1 MAKVFIEETTL
12 TAIGDAIRGKE
23 GTTALVP
30 VTDMA
35 TRITDLQTGSDPVIK
50 SLEITSN
57 GTYTA
62 TDCDGYSPITVNVP
76 QDGAPTD
83 EELTITGNCDTRFA
97 NDGWNWVIEK
107 FGNRITTKD
116 ITDCSSMFSVTQ
128 KLTEIPFDINVT
140 NCNKFSYMF
149 SNATSLKVFPKIRGT
164 IKWNTST
171 DLTSCCNNILNN
183 HSWEDL
189 FTPEMLEGFST
200 VKVGSTYSSPK
211 LLNFYYNF
219 SLRKVPSWWYKFKLN
234 PESTAYPS
242 TSYTIYYNMVYNCT
256 TMDELLNIPVW
267 KCAAAATSNLFSKS
281 FDSCSRLKDI
291 TFETN
296 EDGTSIVTEWKSQ
309 TIDLSRNIGY
319 IDDPYKGY
327 IFHYN
332 SGITADKQVTDDATY
347 QALKNDPD
355 WFTTNSAY
363 SRYNRDSAVA
373 TINSLPDTSA
383 YLATAGGTNTIKF
396 KGASGSLTNGGAINT
411 LTEEEIAVATA
422 KGWTVT
428 LV

>member
-83 EELTITGNCDTRFA
+83 EELTITGNCTYRFA
-97 NDGWNWVIEK
+97 LGGWDWFIDK
-107 FGNRITTKD
+107 YANRITTKD
-116 ITDCSSMFSVTQ
+116 ISRCTNMFNTIQREEV
-128 KLTEIPFDINVT
+128 PFDINVKD
-140 NCNKFSYMF
+140 CESFSLMF
-149 SNATSLKVFPKIRGT
+149 AYSSNITKIPNIRGT
-164 IKWNTST
+164 IKWTLGPT
-171 DLTSCCNNILNN
+171 DFSSMFSNNYYVRSLENV
-183 HSWEDL
+183 
-189 FTPEMLEGFST
+189 FTPEMLNSFSE
-200 VKVGSTYSSPK
+200 VKITNPYSCYKACSFQG
-211 LLNFYYNF
+211 NT
-219 SLRKVPSWWYKFKLN
+219 SLRQVPSWWYKFRLN
-234 PESTAYPS
+234 PESTSFPAATYCL
-242 TSYTIYYNMVYNCT
+242 YYSMLYMCYSL
-256 TMDELLNIPVW
+256 DEITNIPVW
-267 KCAAAATSNLFSKS
+267 KCQGAQTGNMFSSTFNDCK
-281 FDSCSRLKDI
+281 RAKNI

-296 EDGTSIVTEWKSQ
+296 PDGTPIEVNWKSQ
-309 TIDLSRNIGY
+309 TIDLSRFVGY
-319 IDDPYKGY
+319 TDNESHILN
-327 IFHYN
+327 YN
-332 SGITADKQVTDDATY
+332 SGITADKKITDDATY

-363 SRYNRDSAVA
+363 SRYNHDSAVA

-396 KGASGSLTNGGAINT
+396 KGTAGSLTDGGAINT

-428 LV
+428 LE